1 MAIIEDNYA
10 GNKENLVSSMIYV
23 VFILTKKALFQS
35 FFKTVL
41 IDSLGISKLLNV
53 SFFTKT
59 TVYVIVVH
67 W

>member
-41 IDSLGISKLLNV
+41 IDSLGIPNLLNV